1 MELAREREQWQERQH
16 MHDDEAASLRAQL
29 HRLHH
34 LYQQADP
41 AAHSTGPPLAP
52 QQHPAGASNATATSN
67 IFEVEAEL
75 EATTREKFAL
85 QEQLLSAQAALDAAC
100 EETKRL
106 KLELEGAGGDGAM
119 LEQLQRAREAKI
131 SAEVGNREALC
142 VYEHVCMCV
151 CVCVYDVYMH
161 IGCASRG
168 TCSAVA
174 GWRSS

>member
-41 AAHSTGPPLAP
+41 AAHSTDPPLAP
-52 QQHPAGASNATATSN
+52 QQHPAGASNATA

-151 CVCVYDVYMH
+151 CVCVCVYDVYMH